1 MFRRIVSSL
10 AFSPSLV
17 GQLTVYAK
25 ILRREESTRRLGLIF
40 IVLTIVVQSFAVF
53 QPPESTNT
61 SNQNDMVTGG
71 IGSSLNNFLVPY
83 NSNTKHL
90 QDVLNF
96 IGITPDEISSAKF
109 SSFILDLRKNSQFS
123 DNTSASSENI
133 FSDEGDPVGSSATEK
148 WFMDSD
154 SVSGGAGILR
164 KSSIAHDKISWGFA
178 PRFNHDQGEIQYDIT
193 NPQGVE
199 VTTVYSRPMNLW
211 VDTNQQISGWVGSS
225 NKLGQFAILQSSGNL
240 ITAKSPLPQPQCLD
254 GNSCTTNIIK
264 SSTTTNISQGFVDA
278 SSVIAKAN
286 DLISYTI
293 TIENTTQNPI
303 TFNLTDSLDDILE
316 YTTLFDKGGGILN
329 ATTKTLVW
337 PNLTLSP
344 NDTQTRTFVVQ
355 ILNNIPATANGT
367 SDSTSY
373 DCVISNVFGNSIDV
387 GIDCPT
393 PKIVEKVATVLPK
406 AGPTA
411 NIIFM
416 ITILAISTY
425 FYARSRQ
432 LKSEVRLLRKDT
444 NSSPF

>member
-337 PNLTLSP
+337 PNLTLST